1 MSELKPGQLY
11 YDAVSYYLLIK
22 NNFGRVVTFYDITYN
37 RFFYCHEDLILEN
50 YFLMLTQTGEK

>member
-1 MSELKPGQLY
+1 MKNHIKIGQLY

-22 NNFGRVVTFYDITYN
+22 NNFGVVTFYDITYN
-37 RFFYCHEDLILEN
+37 RFFCCHEDLILEN